1 MKSNSLWWRGPC
13 LLFDKNQSYT
23 EGNYCENKKTPRDSF
38 THEFEREIKNEVISS
53 KVEHLPIN
61 TMDNVSD
68 IKGYS
73 DVMKLFRVNDLVVR
87 FVENIFRKIKGDNL
101 NLNSYVDAKEI
112 KFIG

>member
-23 EGNYCENKKTPRDSF
+23 EGNYCENKETLRDSF
-38 THEFEREIKNEVISS
+38 TREFEREIKNEVISS

-73 DVMKLFRVNDLVVR
+73 GVMNLFRV
-87 FVENIFRKIKGDNL
+87 KIVIRNT
-101 NLNSYVDAKEI
+101 
-112 KFIG
+112 